1 MIRHDLKDV
10 NEKIQR
16 ATQSYIERGI
26 TRILD
31 DVELRIAQQLANAG
45 KPQLAMERLNLAF
58 LDLNSRIDD
67 LEMGQK

>member
-1 MIRHDLKDV
+1 LIRHDLKDV

-26 TRILD
+26 ARILD